1 MQVSLRL
8 LVFNLLSL
16 YYTLCL
22 CGNNQLD
29 PTYNIP
35 PVPMWRTVAIL
46 LRLPLP
52 ARRAGKV
59 SQLQMPNLHVL
70 ELYYLPD
77 LRMRWENY
85 KCACD
90 SRTRLDRHAMKSKCS
105 LSHICGN

>member
-8 LVFNLLSL
+8 LVSNLLSL
-16 YYTLCL
+16 YYTLRL
-22 CGNNQLD
+22 CGNNQLA
-29 PTYNIP
+29 PTYNNIP

-46 LRLPLP
+46 LPLPLP

-59 SQLQMPNLHVL
+59 SRLQMPNLHVL
-70 ELYYLPD
+70 KLYYLPD

-90 SRTRLDRHAMKSKCS
+90 SRTRLDRLAMKSKC
-105 LSHICGN
+105 LL